1 MIVGIPREVKSG
13 ENRVAITPAGVVALR
28 DHGHTVNVE
37 AGAGLGSGIDDSKY
51 RASGAQIIKSAA
63 KLWARSELVLK
74 VKEPRPSE
82 YRFLR
87 PGLLLFTFLHLAAER
102 TLARELLRRRVTALG
117 YETIEL
123 DNHTLPLLA
132 PMSEV
137 AGRMAVLAG
146 AWCLNAYMGGCGM
159 LLGGATGVKPARVL
173 ILGAGIAGA
182 NACQAAAGMGADVTI
197 VDRDP
202 TRLRYVHDIL
212 GSRVATLMSNRAA
225 IEEELGQA
233 QLVIGAVLIPGARA
247 PRLISEAMLAAM
259 QRGSVL
265 VDLSI
270 DQGGI
275 AESSRPTTHKRPT
288 YVHHGVVH
296 YCVANV
302 PAAMPHTATYAL
314 TNVTL
319 PYVLEVA
326 QHGVLE
332 AGQRNPA
339 IRRGLNTYEG
349 HVVHPA
355 VAEALRMQARS
366 PWD

>member
-1 MIVGIPREVKSG
+1 MIIGIPKEVKAD
-13 ENRVAITPAGVVALR
+13 ENRVAITPAGVVTLR
-28 DHGHTVNVE
+28 DRGHTVMVE
-37 AGAGLGSGIDDSKY
+37 TGAGLGSGIEDTKY
-51 RASGAQIIKSAA
+51 RASGARVVKSAA
-63 KLWARSELVLK
+63 ELWARSEMVLK

-82 YRFLR
+82 YRHLR

-102 TLARELLRRRVTALG
+102 SLARELVRRRVTALG
-117 YETIEL
+117 YETIQLE
-123 DNHTLPLLA
+123 DHVLPLLA

-146 AWCLNAYMGGCGM
+146 AWCLHAAMGGCGM
-159 LLGGATGVKPARVL
+159 LLSGATGVKPAKVV
-173 ILGAGIAGA
+173 IIGAGIAGA
-182 NACQAAAGMGADVTI
+182 NSCQAAAGMGADVTI

-202 TRLRYVHDIL
+202 ARLRYVHDIL

-225 IEEELGQA
+225 IEQELKDA

-247 PRLISEAMLAAM
+247 PRLISEQMLTSM

-275 AESSRPTTHKRPT
+275 AESSRPTTHHRPT
-288 YVHHGVVH
+288 YVHRGVVH
-296 YCVANV
+296 YCVANM

-314 TNVTL
+314 TNATL
-319 PYVLEVA
+319 PYVLEIA
-326 QHGVLE
+326 ERGVLE
-332 AGQRNPA
+332 AGARNPA
-339 IRRGLNTYEG
+339 IRRGLNTFEG

-355 VAEALRMQARS
+355 VAEALRTHPYS

>member
-1 MIVGIPREVKSG
+1 MIVGIPKEVKAD
-13 ENRVAITPAGVVALR
+13 ENRVAITPAGVIALR
-28 DHGHTVNVE
+28 DHGQDVLVQ
-37 AGAGLGSGIDDSKY
+37 AGAGLSSGIDDSKY
-51 RASGAQIIKSAA
+51 RASGAQVVKSAA
-63 KLWARSELVLK
+63 ELWARSELVLK

-87 PGLLLFTFLHLAAER
+87 PGLLLFTYLHLAAEK
-102 TLARELLRRRVTALG
+102 TLARELVRRRVTALG
-117 YETIEL
+117 YETIQL
-123 DNHTLPLLA
+123 DDHSLPLLA

-146 AWCLNAYMGGCGM
+146 AWCLHASMGGCGM
-159 LLGGATGVKPARVL
+159 LLSGATGVKPPRMLV
-173 ILGAGIAGA
+173 LGAGIAGA
-182 NACQAAAGMGADVTI
+182 NACQAAASMGADVTI
-197 VDRDP
+197 VDRDV

-212 GSRVATLMSNRAA
+212 GSRVATLMSNRAS
-225 IEEELGQA
+225 IEEELRQA
-233 QLVIGAVLIPGARA
+233 HLVIGAVLIPGARA
-247 PRLISEAMLAAM
+247 PRLISESMLTSMQHGAA
-259 QRGSVL
+259 L

-288 YVHHGVVH
+288 YVRHGVVH
-296 YCVANV
+296 YCVANM

-314 TNVTL
+314 TNATL
-319 PYVLEVA
+319 PYVLAIAE
-326 QHGVLE
+326 HGVLE
-332 AGQRNPA
+332 AGQRDPA

-355 VAEALRMQARS
+355 VAEALRTEAHS